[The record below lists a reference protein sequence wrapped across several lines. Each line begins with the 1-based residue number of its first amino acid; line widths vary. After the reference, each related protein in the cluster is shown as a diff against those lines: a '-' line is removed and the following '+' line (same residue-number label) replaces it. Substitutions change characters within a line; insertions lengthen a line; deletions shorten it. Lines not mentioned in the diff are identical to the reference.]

1 MKKYKDKFDLRRL
14 TWGIIL
20 IILFILILLSFLPIK
35 SILRSNWEIL
45 ITIGLLALLAKYLVD
60 EVKYWF
66 EI

>member
-1 MKKYKDKFDLRRL
+1 MKKYIDKLDSRRL

-20 IILFILILLSFLPIK
+20 IMLFILILLSLLPIK

-45 ITIGLLALLAKYLVD
+45 ITIGLLALLAKFLVD
-60 EVKYWF
+60 EIKHWL